1 MNDTII
7 KAVGVLSIEMQKQ
20 HFGGSDS
27 FTSSSLVS
35 LPEDDPLLS
44 EPDSVPSILLFYGK
58 GLA

>member
-44 EPDSVPSILLFYGK
+44 EPDSVPSILLF
-58 GLA
+58 